1 MSKVATFYASD
12 STLTDVQ
19 VQLQRVFLIRR
30 HGLKIMEWLASGKDK
45 IIIDNLVPRVLSYP
59 SLRSE
64 RERPWLGLVT
74 WSQNKINSEG
84 GVLCLSSF
92 LSGSFSPFTQ

>member
-30 HGLKIMEWLASGKDK
+30 HPEKTKYMV
-45 IIIDNLVPRVLSYP
+45 IDNLVPRVLSYP

-64 RERPWLGLVT
+64 RERETLVGFAHVVPE
-74 WSQNKINSEG
+74 QN
-84 GVLCLSSF
+84 
-92 LSGSFSPFTQ
+92 